1 MRQLFSDARFAV
13 GALRRQPGFAAV
25 VVATLALGIGA
36 NTTLFS
42 IVDAVLLRPLPFR
55 APDRLVTIW
64 ESGARKARVAPANFL
79 DWSAEAKSF
88 SAMAGFNAA
97 GFTLTGAG
105 EPERIGGASVSVNYF
120 DVLGVRAV
128 AGRTFAPRDAE
139 AGALSAVLGFDLWNS
154 RFGADPK
161 VVGRTILLDGQV
173 YDVVGVAPPGLYPS
187 WPNATA
193 RISFAARTQQVF
205 VPMRMNA
212 ERAANRNSHVM
223 GVVARLRDSVAI
235 AEADDEMKALH
246 ARLAVQYPATNAG
259 ESALVTPLESE
270 ITGDVRPA
278 LIVLLAAVGLLLI
291 LACAN
296 AASVLLA
303 RATSRE
309 REIAVRRALGASGWS
324 IARLLVTE
332 SLLLAIAG
340 GVAGCALAAL
350 GLPLLVSILPQDLP
364 RLAAVTVNGRV
375 LGFALVASVATGLAF
390 GWWPAMR
397 ASAADP
403 ANGLRDGAP
412 GSGDRR
418 GQRVRRG
425 LVVAQVAMA
434 LVLVTC
440 GALLTRSF
448 ERLRQVDPG
457 FRPEGVLAFQL
468 VLPARYSA
476 MPEIS
481 AGYTELL
488 SRLRGLP
495 GVQAGAIAYDSPLES
510 NWIDSF
516 AIEGRDDSGEGGAH
530 LAIVSPSYFETL
542 DVRLLSGRPIDERD
556 SQGSSGGVVV
566 SRDFAA
572 RFFPGEDA
580 LGHWLRL
587 GSVSGMGGAA
597 APIRFQIVGVADNVH
612 SLGVAKASEPTYY
625 VSSNQFPQRDMSI
638 LLRVAGDAPAFL
650 PSVRSEVRRFD
661 DSIALLEPTTLART
675 LDSKVAQPRFN
686 MLALAG
692 FASLA
697 LTLTAVG
704 LYGLLSY
711 SVARR
716 TREIGVRLALGA
728 RPEQVRSLIVG
739 EGLRLVALGGA
750 IGLVIAMAASQLMAA
765 LLFGVPPGDAVSFV
779 AGTVTLLIVGVTA
792 AYIPAKRASKVA
804 PGSALR
810 AD

>member
-1 MRQLFSDARFAV
+1 MRQLLSDARFAV
-13 GALRRQPGFAAV
+13 AALRRQPGFAAV

-55 APDRLVTIW
+55 SPDRLVTIW
-64 ESGARKARVAPANFL
+64 ETGARKARVAPANFL
-79 DWSAEAKSF
+79 DWRAEAKSF

-97 GFTLTGAG
+97 GFTLIGAG

-120 DVLGVRAV
+120 DVLGVKAV

-139 AGALSAVLGFDLWNS
+139 AGALSVVLGFDLWKG

-161 VVGRTILLDGQV
+161 VIGRTILLDGQPYTV
-173 YDVVGVAPPGLYPS
+173 IGVAPPGLFPS
-187 WPNATA
+187 WPSATA

-223 GVVARLRDSVAI
+223 GVLARLRDGIAI
-235 AEADDEMKALH
+235 ADADDEMKALH

-259 ESALVTPLESE
+259 ESALVSSLESE

-296 AASVLLA
+296 AASILLA

-309 REIAVRRALGASGWS
+309 REIAVRRALGASRVS

-332 SLLLAIAG
+332 SLLLAISG
-340 GVAGCALAAL
+340 GFAGCALAAL

-364 RLAAVTVNGRV
+364 RLTTVVVNGRV
-375 LGFALVASVATGLAF
+375 LAFALLASIATGLAF
-390 GWWPAMR
+390 GWWPAIR

-403 ANGLRDGAP
+403 AKGLRDGAP
-412 GSGDRR
+412 GSGDHR
-418 GQRVRRG
+418 GHRVRRG

-476 MPEIS
+476 TPEVS
-481 AGYTELL
+481 AGYNELL

-495 GVQAGAIAYDSPLES
+495 GVLTGAVAYDSPLES

-516 AIEGRDDSGEGGAH
+516 SIEGKDDSGEGGAH

-556 SQGSSGGVVV
+556 SQGSSGAVVV
-566 SRDFAA
+566 SRDFAS
-572 RFFPGEDA
+572 RYFPNDDA

-597 APIRFQIVGVADNVH
+597 APVRFQIVGVAENVH

-638 LLRVAGDAPAFL
+638 LLRVAGDAMALL

-686 MLALAG
+686 MLTLAG

-697 LTLTAVG
+697 VALTAVG

-716 TREIGVRLALGA
+716 TREIGVRLTLGA

-750 IGLVIAMAASQLMAA
+750 IGLVVALAASQLMAA
-765 LLFGVPPGDAVSFV
+765 LLFGIPPRDAVSFA
-779 AGTVTLLIVGVTA
+779 AGTLTLLIVGAAA
-792 AYIPAKRASKVA
+792 AYIPARRASKVA
-804 PGSALR
+804 PGPALR
-810 AD
+810 GD